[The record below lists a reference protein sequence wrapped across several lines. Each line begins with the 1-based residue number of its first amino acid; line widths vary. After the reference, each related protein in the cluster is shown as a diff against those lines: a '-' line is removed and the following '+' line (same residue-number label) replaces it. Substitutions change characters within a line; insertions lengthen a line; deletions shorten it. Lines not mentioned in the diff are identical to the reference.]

1 MRSTTQQLNFVVY
14 FTTKNTTNMHLRHIT
29 FFAFL
34 LLISTSLYSQT
45 YQLTVVNG
53 YGSGTYEA
61 GDTVHI
67 WAGEFPANQIF
78 AGWTGQIAFLEDRG
92 EWHTR
97 VIMPAHA
104 VTVTSNTRTMPPNS
118 DLVMENIMGRDT
130 IKLVFSY
137 FPSHPKAVVW
147 FFHGT
152 GGGAYAWVNA
162 YDNRQLVNRCIA
174 DSLAVIITECEET
187 TRGLIDMDN
196 DGYVGQWQ
204 YEPTAENVDFANLTA
219 IRDTFELRGVIADTT
234 PNIGIGFSAGGALAL
249 VLGWFQPEKWRVGID
264 YGTGGV
270 LGAAQASIAPAMI
283 CPNRRDNH
291 PNVGPE
297 SVNEAFLHQQ
307 MYLERGIC
315 SEVYVNEPSP
325 LHPQRFQRKPG
336 ISAAQSLA
344 LYSDLLNNN
353 CLNSEN
359 YLRIPPHQIKNLVL
373 ANPQNWTSLATL
385 GIQQRAFVEDELA
398 VLWTDHH
405 FTGDFNAKAMR
416 FIQNACGITSST
428 KPEPG
433 KFNTLIRIVPNPADD
448 MVNIEGLDADDW
460 VHIFSMTG
468 QRVMS
473 FKGGNISVAHLQPG
487 LYVVRTALGTG
498 KFVRM

>member
-1 MRSTTQQLNFVVY
+1 MR
-14 FTTKNTTNMHLRHIT
+14 LRHIT
-29 FFAFL
+29 FSAFL
-34 LLISTSLYSQT
+34 LLISASLYCQS

-53 YGSGTYEA
+53 YGSGAYEA

-67 WAGEFPANQIF
+67 WAGEFPATQIF

-97 VIMPAHA
+97 IIMPAQA
-104 VTVTSNTRTMPPNS
+104 VTVTSNTRLMPPNS
-118 DLVMENIMGRDT
+118 DLVLENIMGRDT

-137 FPSHPKAVVW
+137 FPPNPKAVVW

-152 GGGAYAWVNA
+152 GGGAYGWVNP

-196 DGYVGQWQ
+196 DGEIGQWQ
-204 YEPTAENVDFANLTA
+204 YDPTTENVDFANLAA
-219 IRDTFELRGVIADTT
+219 IRDTFELRGVIADTI
-234 PNIGIGFSAGGALAL
+234 PNIGIGFSAGGALAV

-270 LGAAQASIAPAMI
+270 SGAAQASISPAMI

-297 SVNEAFLHQQ
+297 SVNEAFVHQQ

-359 YLRIPPHQIKNLVL
+359 YLTIPPHQIKNLVL
-373 ANPQNWTSLATL
+373 ANPQSWTSLATL

-416 FIQNACGITSST
+416 FINNACGITSST

-433 KFNTLIRIVPNPADD
+433 KFSTLIRIVPNPADD
-448 MVNIEGLDADDW
+448 MIRIEGIGAEDW
-460 VHIFSMTG
+460 IHIFSTTG
-468 QRVMS
+468 QLVMTS
-473 FKGGNISVAHLQPG
+473 KGDNISVAHLQSG
-487 LYVVRTALGTG
+487 LYIVRTALGTG
-498 KFVRM
+498 KFVRI